1 MKIGFHVPQWGMSAN
16 REGVLAV
23 ARTVEAAGLDSVWVA
38 DHVVLPMAS
47 RSDYPYAKNMPFAP
61 EDGFFEALTE
71 LAVIAGATE
80 RITLG
85 TSVLVMP
92 MRHPVMTAKVAATI
106 DVLSGGR
113 LTLAMGAGWWEEE
126 FEALDAPF
134 PKRGK
139 RFDEQ
144 IRLMRKLWTEGT
156 TSFDGEF
163 YSLDEIACEP
173 RPLQQNGPP
182 LLIGG
187 MGPPAW
193 RRAAAL
199 GDGWHAVGVHEE
211 TLVEGMNEIRGRAEA
226 AGRDASEIS
235 FSTST
240 VLPEDRD
247 AAIRRVRR
255 LKRIGISHVVLETNL
270 SDYTEICQVIEDFA
284 ASTLPSIL
292 KETEK
297 NGKTVD

>member
-1 MKIGFHVPQWGMSAN
+1 MKIGFHVPQWGRSAN

-23 ARTVEAAGLDSVWVA
+23 ARSVEAAGLDSVWVA
-38 DHVVLPMAS
+38 DHVVLPIAS
-47 RSDYPYAKNMPFAP
+47 RSDYPYAKNLPFAP
-61 EDGFFEALTE
+61 EDGFLEALTE

-106 DVLSGGR
+106 DVLAEGR
-113 LTLAMGAGWWEEE
+113 LTLAMGAGWWQEE

-134 PKRGK
+134 PKRGR

-144 IRLMRKLWTEGT
+144 IRLMRQLWSEGT
-156 TSFDGEF
+156 TKFDGDF

-173 RPLQQNGPP
+173 RPIRQGGPP

-193 RRAAAL
+193 RRVAAL

-226 AGRDASEIS
+226 AGRDFSEIS

-247 AAIRRVRR
+247 TAIRRLRR
-255 LKRIGISHVVLETNL
+255 LKRIGISQVILETNL
-270 SDYTEICQVIEDFA
+270 SDYADICQVIEDFA
-284 ASTLPSIL
+284 AVTRPAIL
-292 KETEK
+292 EETEK
-297 NGKTVD
+297 SQKNLS